1 MLNLATNSNAQ
12 IHPARRPQDSAVF
25 RNNDRYDAAFLD
37 QSVPLRGASHAEVTR
52 YSVEV
57 PMRYSECFA
66 ILTDG
71 TKVPLANKRQFLAW
85 AGARDDCSVMFNANG
100 QHVEAQAAATSRRPQ
115 SYVAIDGAIFSC

>member
-85 AGARDDCSVMFNANG
+85 AGARDDCCKIQFS
-100 QHVEAQAAATSRRPQ
+100 QQAGKMPAFAGSDATESAVSRIK
-115 SYVAIDGAIFSC
+115 S